1 MSSFSFLGRNLN
13 FHLRKRTTTAK
24 PPMHLLEPFSWE
36 QHLCLGWRVPAVPRP
51 PQGQRLPCW
60 PRRLHPECPLMT
72 RTSWQVSHALCWQR
86 GRLSSPPPSI
96 WSLSQRLLREVGTP
110 SYSHPTTTLSFPHV
124 HTCAHSHVCAH
135 GGACMHEHT

>member
-36 QHLCLGWRVPAVPRP
+36 QHLCLGWRVPAVPWP

-60 PRRLHPECPLMT
+60 PRRLHPECPPMT
-72 RTSWQVSHALCWQR
+72 RTSWQASHALCWQR
-86 GRLSSPPPSI
+86 GKAEQPTSLHLEPEPEAPPGGWDPI
-96 WSLSQRLLREVGTP
+96 LQP
-110 SYSHPTTTLSFPHV
+110 SYNYSLFP
-124 HTCAHSHVCAH
+124 TCAHMCTLTCVCTWGCLHA
-135 GGACMHEHT
+135 